1 MRRISIILL
10 LSSAFY
16 VLISFFSLSQDT
28 VIIEMMINIENQQEA
43 YTLAYQYDI
52 DLTSY
57 SDFGYAVFDVPSYQ
71 KDELLQAGFSENQ
84 TLEQMGRFDQI
95 TSDPLVTDQYA
106 LSLMHVTEA
115 WSLTEGSADVVVA
128 IIDTGIDTDH
138 DEFIGRILQTSYNA
152 RTKTTSETSLS
163 HIEDDNGHGTMV
175 AGIIGANKNNNK
187 GIAGIVSNVKLLV
200 IKANNSDNPLTE
212 EDESDQF
219 LESSIADAIHY
230 ARMQGADII
239 NMSLGTKSIN
249 TVTQSAVEQAIAEGI
264 IIVGASGNDGDT
276 SKYYPASYPGVI
288 SVASIDESLSMSSF
302 SNFNDAVDITAPG
315 SSIVSTSLNNGYA
328 TGSGTSFAA
337 PQIAGVLALMKSH
350 FITMT
355 SDQII
360 SQIMS
365 TAISKSFTWNDNTVI
380 SSIVQADAAMQVDYV
395 TVTFET
401 NEGILIDSISV
412 VEGFSFDAPEATK
425 EGYLFIGWYY
435 DSQLTD
441 LYEDGVD
448 VINSNITL
456 YAKYEPTQLNVSF
469 YRDGVL
475 ISQSQIYYSEIIT
488 LPDPQ
493 EVTGYD
499 FIGWYYDLAYTTPYV
514 DEPIYEDTILYARY
528 ERRTY
533 TITYIVNGETYQ
545 TDEYLYQAIPDTPT
559 PESELVFLGWYLDSN
574 FVSIYQI
581 EPITASFNLY
591 ARFHDGLYTVTFF
604 DADLITVISTQQI
617 PYGGTVL
624 EPNHPTKENSPS
636 FSYTFIGWS
645 ESFDF
650 ITEDIHIYPE
660 YDMTFLPESISLQPG
675 VDTVSNFDEWEDAS
689 IVLLDQLLTK
699 ETFITEV
706 DDMTYQ
712 IVYNILLGDEII
724 DTKYRMVSVIQEE
737 RVTITLLPDV
747 TTLKVGD
754 DYEDAGAT
762 SNLGEIEVE
771 GQVDTSTPGVYEII
785 YRVNY
790 EGHIYQK
797 TRYVYV
803 LDNIAYHPEIIV
815 YYRKEEGVYL

>member
-1 MRRISIILL
+1 MRRISIIVL
-10 LSSAFY
+10 LSSILY
-16 VLISFFSLSQDT
+16 VFISFFSLPQDVT
-28 VIIEMMINIENQQEA
+28 ITQMMINVENQQEA
-43 YTLAYQYDI
+43 YTLEHQYDI
-52 DLTSY
+52 DLCSY
-57 SDFGYAVFDVPSYQ
+57 SDYGYAVFDVPSNK
-71 KDELLQAGFSENQ
+71 KDELIQIGFSENQ
-84 TLEQMGRFDQI
+84 TLEKMGRFDQI

-115 WSLTEGSADVVVA
+115 WSLTEGSAEVVVA

-163 HIEDDNGHGTMV
+163 HVEDDNGHGTMV
-175 AGIIGANKNNNK
+175 AGIIGANKNNSK
-187 GIAGIVSNVKLLV
+187 GIAGITSNVKLLV
-200 IKANNSDNPLTE
+200 IKANNTDNPLTE

-219 LESSIADAIHY
+219 LESSIAEAIHY
-230 ARMQGADII
+230 ARTQGADII

-249 TVTQSAVEQAIAEGI
+249 TVTQSAVEQAIAAGI

-288 SVASIDESLSMSSF
+288 SVGSIDDTMTLSTF
-302 SNFNDAVDITAPG
+302 SNTNDAVDLTAPG

-337 PQIAGVLALMKSH
+337 PQVAGVLALMKSY
-350 FITMT
+350 FQTMSSDSIINQLLTTAVDRGEIGFDT
-355 SDQII
+355 SYGYGVVH
-360 SQIMS
+360 
-365 TAISKSFTWNDNTVI
+365 A
-380 SSIVQADAAMQVDYV
+380 ALAMQVDYV

-401 NEGILIDSISV
+401 NGGIPIDPISV
-412 VEGFSFDAPEATK
+412 VEGFSFDAPEASK

-435 DSQLTD
+435 DSQFTN

-448 VINSNITL
+448 VINTNITL

-469 YRDGVL
+469 YRDDVL
-475 ISQSQIYYSEIIT
+475 ISQSQIYYSEMIT
-488 LPDPQ
+488 LPEPQ
-493 EVTGYD
+493 DVTGYD
-499 FIGWYYDLAYTTPYV
+499 FIGWYYDLVYTTPYT
-514 DEPIYEDTILYARY
+514 DEPIYKDTILYARY
-528 ERRTY
+528 ERKTY

-545 TDEYLYQAIPDTPT
+545 TDEYLYQAIPNPPT
-559 PESELVFLGWYLDSN
+559 PESELVFLGWYQDSD
-574 FVSIYQI
+574 FVSIYEI

-617 PYGGTVL
+617 PYGGTVS
-624 EPNHPTKENSPS
+624 EPNHPTKDNSPS

-689 IVLLDQLLTK
+689 IVLFDQLLTQ
-699 ETFITEV
+699 ETLITEI

-712 IVYNILLGDEII
+712 IVYNILLGEEVI
-724 DTKYRMVSVIQEE
+724 DTKYRMVSIIQEE
-737 RVTITLLPDV
+737 RVVITLLPDV
-747 TTLKVGD
+747 TTLLVGD

-762 SNLGEIEVE
+762 SNRGEIEVE
-771 GQVDTSTPGVYEII
+771 GQVDTSTPGVYEVI
-785 YRVNY
+785 YKVNY
-790 EGHIYQK
+790 EGHLYQK

-803 LDNIAYHPEIIV
+803 LDNIAYHPEIII
-815 YYRKEEGVYL
+815 YYRKEEGMYL